1 MLQDLLKTKYN
12 LARET
17 IKNLAKTFDK
27 ENADYNLHPE
37 IGNSL
42 SLTYGIFYSI

>member
-1 MLQDLLKTKYN
+1 MLQNLLQIKYK

-17 IKNLAKTFDK
+17 IKNLAQIFDK
-27 ENADYNLHPE
+27 ENADYNLHSE

-42 SLTYGIFYSI
+42 SLTYGISYYI

>member
-1 MLQDLLKTKYN
+1 LIQDLLQTKYK
-12 LARET
+12 LATET

-27 ENADYNLHPE
+27 ENADYHLHPQ

-42 SLTYGIFYSI
+42 ALTYGISINI